1 MAESRPVRLA
11 AAPSADAADL
21 LDDDGAMALALE
33 QARLAAEQG
42 EVPVGAVVLD
52 ATGHLLAT
60 GHNRTILDRDPTA
73 HAEVVALR
81 AAARRLDNYRLTGAR
96 LFVTLEPCAMCLG
109 AMFHARLAEIVYGAP
124 DPKTGACGGV
134 VDLSVQPRLNH
145 HARVRG
151 GVGAQACGDLLRDFF
166 RARRAAGRAA
176 RAQAATAPASASFV
190 PASSASA
197 SAAPAS
203 SLPASA
209 APAAPA
215 TLTASAAPASF
226 SEAPEADAPLLRNS
240 LSMPKQKP
248 ASAAPASPA
257 PHPASHPAAGGEH
270 THLVCADPDC
280 GAHGV
285 HEQPS
290 GIYLISPSGAVADPA
305 ALDLAVERLRALGF
319 RVAVDRTA
327 LAVHE
332 RFAGTDRQRLAAI
345 QRALKQKHPVVMA
358 TRGGYG
364 LSRLLPQIDWR
375 AVADSGK
382 TFIGQSDFTAFNLA
396 LLARTGAV
404 SLAGPTAVFDFGG
417 KKVDDLTQALFQET
431 LSGELEIL
439 SFESPG
445 ADPVDARGI
454 LWGGNLAMVASLVGT
469 PYLPDVQGGILF
481 LEDVSEHPFRIER
494 MLTQLWHAGV
504 LEKQHAIVLGQFTD
518 YRLAPHDNGYDLD
531 AVVRWLRK
539 TVRVP
544 VITGLPYGHVKV
556 KATLP
561 VGAPVGIATEDGMAH
576 LVLREHGH

>member
-1 MAESRPVRLA
+1 VAES
-11 AAPSADAADL
+11 

-33 QARLAAEQG
+33 QARLAAELG

-52 ATGHLLAT
+52 AAGRLLAA

-96 LFVTLEPCAMCLG
+96 LYVTLEPCAMCLG

-151 GVGAQACGDLLRDFF
+151 GVGAQACGDLLRGFF
-166 RARRAAGRAA
+166 RARREAARAA
-176 RAQAATAPASASFV
+176 RTAGAPASAPGTAAPAPAPDMAPVSSAPAATATLAPCAASVSCAEAPVADAALFRNH
-190 PASSASA
+190 PPMPKQKSASSASA
-197 SAAPAS
+197 ALAS
-203 SLPASA
+203 
-209 APAAPA
+209 
-215 TLTASAAPASF
+215 
-226 SEAPEADAPLLRNS
+226 R
-240 LSMPKQKP
+240 
-248 ASAAPASPA
+248 PA
-257 PHPASHPAAGGEH
+257 PGGEH
-270 THLVCADPDC
+270 THLVCDDPEC
-280 GAHGV
+280 GVHHV

-332 RFAGTDRQRLAAI
+332 RFAGTDRQRLASI

-364 LSRLLPQIDWR
+364 LSRLLPHIDWR

-382 TFIGQSDFTAFNLA
+382 TFIGQSDFTAFSLA

-404 SLAGPTAVFDFGG
+404 SLAGPTAIFDFGG

-439 SFESPG
+439 SFESPD
-445 ADPVDARGI
+445 ADPVDARGV

-469 PYLPDVQGGILF
+469 PYLPDVKGGILF

-518 YRLAPHDNGYDLD
+518 YRLAPHDKGYDLD
-531 AVVRWLRK
+531 SVVRWLRK

-544 VITGLPYGHVKV
+544 VVTGLPYGHVKV

-561 VGAPVGIATEDGMAH
+561 VGARVGIATEDGMAH
-576 LVLREHGH
+576 LVLREHEH

>member
-1 MAESRPVRLA
+1 VAETRGGRKA
-11 AAPSADAADL
+11 ASVPAIDPSAP
-21 LDDDGAMALALE
+21 LDDDGAMALALD
-33 QARLAAEQG
+33 QARRAADLG

-52 ATGHLLAT
+52 AAGHLLAT

-81 AAARRLDNYRLTGAR
+81 AAARSLDNYRLSGAR
-96 LFVTLEPCAMCLG
+96 LVVTLEPCAMCLG
-109 AMFHARLAEIVYGAP
+109 AMFHARLADIVYGAP

-134 VDLSVQPRLNH
+134 IDLSIQPRLNH

-151 GVGAQACGDLLRDFF
+151 GVRAQACGDLLRDFF
-166 RARRAAGRAA
+166 RARREAARAA
-176 RAQAATAPASASFV
+176 RGLAASATVSGDRVAATPFFQDD
-190 PASSASA
+190 P
-197 SAAPAS
+197 
-203 SLPASA
+203 
-209 APAAPA
+209 
-215 TLTASAAPASF
+215 
-226 SEAPEADAPLLRNS
+226 
-240 LSMPKQKP
+240 SMPKQKSTSAAASRP
-248 ASAAPASPA
+248 ASRPA
-257 PHPASHPAAGGEH
+257 PGVEH
-270 THLVCADPDC
+270 THLVCDDPAC
-280 GAHGV
+280 GVHHV

-305 ALDLAVERLRALGF
+305 ALDLAMERLRAMGF
-319 RVAVDRTA
+319 RVAADRTA

-332 RFAGTDRQRLAAI
+332 RFAGTDKQRLASI

-364 LSRLLPQIDWR
+364 LSRLLPHIDWR

-404 SLAGPTAVFDFGG
+404 SLAGPTAIFDFGG

-469 PYLPDVQGGILF
+469 PYLPDVKGGILF

-518 YRLAPHDNGYDLD
+518 YRLAPHDHGYDLD
-531 AVVRWLRK
+531 AVVRWLRQ

-544 VITGLPYGHVKV
+544 VVTGLPYGHVKV

-561 VGAPVGIATEDGMAH
+561 VGAHVGIATEDGMAH
-576 LVLREHGH
+576 LVLREHTH

>member
-1 MAESRPVRLA
+1 MAES
-11 AAPSADAADL
+11 

-33 QARLAAEQG
+33 QARRAAELG

-52 ATGHLLAT
+52 AAGRLLAA

-96 LFVTLEPCAMCLG
+96 LYVTLEPCAMCLG

-151 GVGAQACGDLLRDFF
+151 GVGAQVCGDLLRGFF
-166 RARRAAGRAA
+166 RARREAARAA
-176 RAQAATAPASASFV
+176 RTAGAPASAPGTAAPAPAPDMAPVSSAPAATATLAPCAASVSCAEAPVADAALFRNH
-190 PASSASA
+190 PPIPKQKSASSASA
-197 SAAPAS
+197 ALAS
-203 SLPASA
+203 
-209 APAAPA
+209 
-215 TLTASAAPASF
+215 
-226 SEAPEADAPLLRNS
+226 R
-240 LSMPKQKP
+240 
-248 ASAAPASPA
+248 PA
-257 PHPASHPAAGGEH
+257 PGGEH
-270 THLVCADPDC
+270 THLVCDDPEC
-280 GAHGV
+280 GVHHV

-332 RFAGTDRQRLAAI
+332 RFAGTDRQRLASI

-364 LSRLLPQIDWR
+364 LSRLLPHIDWR

-382 TFIGQSDFTAFNLA
+382 TFIGQSDFTAFSLA

-404 SLAGPTAVFDFGG
+404 SLAGPTAIFDFGG

-439 SFESPG
+439 SFESPD
-445 ADPVDARGI
+445 ADPVDARGV

-469 PYLPDVQGGILF
+469 PYLPDVKGGILF

-518 YRLAPHDNGYDLD
+518 YRLAPHDKGYDLD
-531 AVVRWLRK
+531 SVVRWLRK

-544 VITGLPYGHVKV
+544 VVTGLPYGHVKV

-561 VGAPVGIATEDGMAH
+561 VGARVGIATEDGMAH
-576 LVLREHGH
+576 LVLREHTH

>member
-1 MAESRPVRLA
+1 MAES
-11 AAPSADAADL
+11 

-33 QARLAAEQG
+33 QARRAAELG

-52 ATGHLLAT
+52 AGGHLLAA
-60 GHNRTILDRDPTA
+60 GHHRTLLDRDPTA

-96 LFVTLEPCAMCLG
+96 LYVTLEPCAMCLG

-151 GVGAQACGDLLRDFF
+151 GVGAQACGDLLRGFF
-166 RARRAAGRAA
+166 RARREAARAA
-176 RAQAATAPASASFV
+176 RTAGALASAPGAAAPASTQDVAPVSPAPAATATLAPCAASVSCAEAPVADAALFRNHPPMPKQKS
-190 PASSASA
+190 ASSASA
-197 SAAPAS
+197 ALAS
-203 SLPASA
+203 
-209 APAAPA
+209 
-215 TLTASAAPASF
+215 
-226 SEAPEADAPLLRNS
+226 R
-240 LSMPKQKP
+240 
-248 ASAAPASPA
+248 PA
-257 PHPASHPAAGGEH
+257 PGGEH
-270 THLVCADPDC
+270 THLVCDDPEC
-280 GAHGV
+280 GVHHV

-332 RFAGTDRQRLAAI
+332 RFAGTDKQRLASI

-364 LSRLLPQIDWR
+364 LSRLLPHIDWR

-382 TFIGQSDFTAFNLA
+382 TFIGQSDFTAFSLA

-404 SLAGPTAVFDFGG
+404 SLAGPTAIFDFGG

-439 SFESPG
+439 SFESPD
-445 ADPVDARGI
+445 ADPVDARGV

-469 PYLPDVQGGILF
+469 PYLPDVKGGILF

-518 YRLAPHDNGYDLD
+518 YRLAPHDKGYDLD
-531 AVVRWLRK
+531 SVVRWLRK

-544 VITGLPYGHVKV
+544 VVTGLPYGHVKV

-561 VGAPVGIATEDGMAH
+561 VGARVGIATEDGMAH
-576 LVLREHGH
+576 LVLREHSL